1 MVQLPSYL
9 SNVSPINST
18 SLETYLRSLSV
29 SESLWSIHNRAEE
42 VRIDGLHAFQLKSML
57 KSFSSASFSNW
68 LIWQEGW
75 VDWQEL
81 ELVVDSLFPGVREK
95 LSAVPSMQPNSG
107 VIAEQSPLTYA
118 SYEFH
123 SFETT
128 LTPVQKNPEV
138 PIAPSTEMIEESLAL
153 VEAPMPVISAPVKQ
167 EERRANNRFAVP
179 IKVFLHID
187 GSVLKNETVDVSLG
201 GMRLKNAVGKVPKG
215 SFDVTMLH
223 QGTELALRCRL
234 LATEGELPKF
244 RLFIE
249 KCNRIEIL
257 RSWIVEPKDIPKKES
272 A

>member
-1 MVQLPSYL
+1 
-9 SNVSPINST
+9 
-18 SLETYLRSLSV
+18 
-29 SESLWSIHNRAEE
+29 
-42 VRIDGLHAFQLKSML
+42 ML

-81 ELVVDSLFPGVREK
+81 ESVVDSLFPGVREK
-95 LSAVPSMQPNSG
+95 TDERPQFSSVPTTQPNSG

-118 SYEFH
+118 NYR
-123 SFETT
+123 
-128 LTPVQKNPEV
+128 KNPEV
-138 PIAPSTEMIEESLAL
+138 PQPPPDEIIEQSPAL
-153 VEAPMPVISAPVKQ
+153 VEAPMPNSSSPLKQ
-167 EERRANNRFAVP
+167 QERRANSRIQLP

-187 GSVLKNETVDVSLG
+187 GSVIKNETIDISLG
-201 GMRLKNAVGKVPKG
+201 GMKLKTPIAKAPKT

-234 LATEGELPKF
+234 LTNDGEPTKS

-257 RSWIVEPKDIPKKES
+257 RSWIVEQKEDPKKES

>member
-1 MVQLPSYL
+1 MSD
-9 SNVSPINST
+9 
-18 SLETYLRSLSV
+18 
-29 SESLWSIHNRAEE
+29 SLWSIHNRAEE

-57 KSFSSASFSNW
+57 KSFAPSSFSSW

-81 ELVVDSLFPGVREK
+81 DAVVDSLFPGIREK
-95 LSAVPSMQPNSG
+95 KEDRIHLNSVPSTSNSG

-118 SYEFH
+118 QYDLQQAAASNLSDKH
-123 SFETT
+123 
-128 LTPVQKNPEV
+128 PEV
-138 PIAPSTEMIEESLAL
+138 PQPPSQELEPELAL
-153 VEAPMPVISAPVKQ
+153 VETPMPNASAPLKQ
-167 EERRANNRFAVP
+167 EERRANNRFNVP
-179 IKVFLHID
+179 IKVFIHIE
-187 GSVLKNETVDVSLG
+187 GSVLKNETSDVSLG
-201 GMRLKNAVGKVPKG
+201 GMRLKTPIGKEPKG

-234 LATEGELPKF
+234 LADEGESPKS

-257 RSWIVEPKDIPKKES
+257 RSWIIEPKAEVKKES

>member
-1 MVQLPSYL
+1 M
-9 SNVSPINST
+9 
-18 SLETYLRSLSV
+18 
-29 SESLWSIHNRAEE
+29 SESHWSIHNRAEE

-57 KSFSSASFSNW
+57 KSFSSSSFSNW

-81 ELVVDSLFPGVREK
+81 DSVVDSLFPGVREK
-95 LSAVPSMQPNSG
+95 VEARKQLSSVPSMQPNSG

-118 SYEFH
+118 NYEIRQ
-123 SFETT
+123 SEVATA
-128 LTPVQKNPEV
+128 PAQKNPEI
-138 PIAPSTEMIEESLAL
+138 PQSPSTDLIEQSLAL
-153 VEAPMPVISAPVKQ
+153 VEAPMPEASAPLKQ
-167 EERRANNRFAVP
+167 QERRASNRFQVP

-187 GSVLKNETVDVSLG
+187 GSVIKNETADVSLG
-201 GMRLKNAVGKVPKG
+201 GMKLKNAISKEPKG

-234 LATEGELPKF
+234 LANEGELPKS

-257 RSWIVEPKDIPKKES
+257 RSWIVEPKEDSKKES

>member
-1 MVQLPSYL
+1 M
-9 SNVSPINST
+9 
-18 SLETYLRSLSV
+18 

-81 ELVVDSLFPGVREK
+81 ESVIDSLFPGVREK
-95 LSAVPSMQPNSG
+95 DIEQHQNKIQMSSVPSTQPNSG

-118 SYEFH
+118 SYDYRPSEVAPT
-123 SFETT
+123 ST
-128 LTPVQKNPEV
+128 QKNPEI
-138 PIAPSTEMIEESLAL
+138 PQSPSTELIEQSLAL
-153 VEAPMPVISAPVKQ
+153 VEAPMPDTAVPLKQ
-167 EERRANNRFAVP
+167 QERRANNRFQVP
-179 IKVFLHID
+179 IKVFLHIE
-187 GSVLKNETVDVSLG
+187 GGVIKNETADVSLG
-201 GMRLKNAVGKVPKG
+201 GMRLKNPVLKEAKG

-234 LATEGELPKF
+234 VASEGEVPKC

-257 RSWIVEPKDIPKKES
+257 RSWIGVPKEEIKKES